1 MSDADSHTPDHGI
14 SWTAFWKGYIQTQ
27 WGTTC
32 HKTRV
37 LWHTLQFCWELIKRV
52 LAHDLSKYSWSEASH
67 LARTIDRLS
76 ETTYGS
82 DEYEELKS
90 EVDAMLDHHYKNN
103 DHHPEH
109 HGGDVY
115 DMDLFQFCEMVIDW
129 YAATH
134 RHDDGDIYE
143 SIEHNSQEYGIG
155 PNLRDKLLSVADF
168 FEGGRDDDST
178 G

>member
-1 MSDADSHTPDHGI
+1 MYPDDYTPDNGPDWLEF
-14 SWTAFWKGYIQTQ
+14 WTGYIQTQ

-32 HKTRV
+32 HKARV
-37 LWHTLQFCWELIKRV
+37 FWHTLQFCAELLKRA
-52 LAHDLSKYSWSEASH
+52 LLHDVSKYSWSESSH

-82 DEYEELKS
+82 DEYERLMS
-90 EVDAMLDHHYKNN
+90 EVEKMLEHHYNYN

-109 HGGDVY
+109 HGNGVY
-115 DMDLFQFCEMVIDW
+115 DMTLPQFCEMVIDW

-143 SIEHNSQEYGIG
+143 SIEHNSEEYGIG
-155 PNLRDKLLSVADF
+155 PNLRNKLESMADF
-168 FEGGRDDDST
+168 FEGNDDHDEPS
-178 G
+178 